1 MQNKIAPLLIIFAAC
16 LWGLL
21 GIFVR
26 RFNEFGVESM
36 SIVFI
41 RAVLTSPMAAIIA
54 AVTDVKQL
62 KLRLRD
68 IWVFAGMGLLSII
81 FFNYCY
87 FTAIS
92 MMSISVA
99 AILLYT
105 APVFVMILSAVIY
118 KEKITVRK
126 MAAMAVI
133 MVGLVLV
140 TGVYSG
146 GFSVT
151 PAGVLYGLGSALGYG
166 MYSIFNRAAIDRG
179 YKPLAVTAWGFAFAA
194 LFSVFFADMGAIGQ
208 MVSVRPSMVGFAVL
222 FAAVTSAA
230 PYIMYSAGLKY
241 TETGKAAIYS
251 SIEPAAA
258 AVFGMIFCNEKLT
271 VPAVLGTGMILAASA
286 LCSSSTEK
294 DKKINQSL

>member
-1 MQNKIAPLLIIFAAC
+1 MQKKIAPLLIMLAAC

-41 RAVLTSPMAAIIA
+41 RAILTSPMAAVIA

-68 IWVFAGMGLLSII
+68 IWIFAGMGLLSIV
-81 FFNYCY
+81 FFNFCY

-92 MMSISVA
+92 MMSVSVA

-105 APVFVMILSAVIY
+105 APVFVMIMSSVIY
-118 KEKITVRK
+118 KEKITLRK

-133 MVGLVLV
+133 MAGLVLV

-151 PAGVLYGLGSALGYG
+151 PAGVLYGLGSAFGYAL
-166 MYSIFNRAAIDRG
+166 YSIFNRAAIDRG
-179 YKPLAVTAWGFAFAA
+179 YKPFAVTAWGFGFAA
-194 LFSVFFADMGAIGQ
+194 LFSVFFADIGAIGQ
-208 MVSVRPSMVGFAVL
+208 MISTRPQMVGFAVL

-230 PYIMYSAGLKY
+230 PYILYSAGLKY

-271 VPAVLGTGMILAASA
+271 LPAVFGAAMILAAA
-286 LCSSSTEK
+286 AICSSATEK
-294 DKKINQSL
+294 DKQIN

>member
-1 MQNKIAPLLIIFAAC
+1 MQKKIAPLLIILAAC

-26 RFNEFGVESM
+26 RFNEFGVEAM
-36 SIVFI
+36 SIVFL
-41 RAVLTSPMAAIIA
+41 RAVLTSLMTAAAA

-62 KLRLRD
+62 KLRFRD
-68 IWVFAGMGLLSII
+68 IWIFAGMGLISIV
-81 FFNYCY
+81 FFNFCY

-133 MVGLVLV
+133 MAGLVLV

-151 PAGVLYGLGSALGYG
+151 PSGVLYGLGSALGYA
-166 MYSIFNRAAIDRG
+166 MYSIFNRAAIDSG
-179 YKPLAVTAWGFAFAA
+179 YKPFAVTAWGFGFAA
-194 LFSVFFADMGAIGQ
+194 LFSLLFADMGAIVE
-208 MVSVRPSMVGFAVL
+208 MVDLRPSMVGFAVL

-230 PYIMYSAGLKY
+230 PYILYSAGLKY

-271 VPAVLGTGMILAASA
+271 IPAVLGAAMILAASA
-286 LCSSSTEK
+286 LCSSSSEK
-294 DKKINQSL
+294 E

>member
-286 LCSSSTEK
+286 LCSSPTDKEK
-294 DKKINQSL
+294 S